1 MDFLL
6 YTLIRS
12 VVYSLILLLRAQ
24 NVGKCV
30 CEIMYSPSFYGLKMA
45 GQANLLG
52 E

>member
-12 VVYSLILLLRAQ
+12 VVDSLTLLLRAQ
-24 NVGKCV
+24 NVGRCV
-30 CEIMYSPSFYGLKMA
+30 CEIVYSLSFYGLKMT